1 MDSIFLSP
9 QIGKKVFS
17 QKISLPFFKEWQT
30 FKGQLIPVNSRKT
43 GDNGHQTTIGKL
55 PMRTPWSY
63 IPLNFQ
69 SVFQVFFIM
78 SKKILN
84 WSKLK
89 QRSELET
96 K

>member
-43 GDNGHQTTIGKL
+43 GDNEWSPDHHRKTAYENSLIIYSSKL
-55 PMRTPWSY
+55 PECLS
-63 IPLNFQ
+63 
-69 SVFQVFFIM
+69 SFFHHV
-78 SKKILN
+78 KEN
-84 WSKLK
+84 PELK
-89 QRSELET
+89 
-96 K
+96 